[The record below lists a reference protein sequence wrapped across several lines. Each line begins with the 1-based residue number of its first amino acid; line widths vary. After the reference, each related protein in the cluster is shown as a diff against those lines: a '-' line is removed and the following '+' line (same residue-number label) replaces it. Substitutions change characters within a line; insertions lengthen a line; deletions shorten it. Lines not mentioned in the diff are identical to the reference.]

1 MTKTIPKKDLY
12 RKLKLVSDDV
22 MEHGVVYTV
31 LQNSKPAFY
40 IVPLDHFQ
48 EKKYKKDD
56 LFQFIFESKNK
67 REKNLAIHYKKF
79 LYS

>member
-12 RKLKLVSDDV
+12 RKLKLISDDV

-40 IVPLDHFQ
+40 IVPLDYFQ

-67 REKNLAIHYKKF
+67 KEKNLSLRYKKF